1 MKFSFKNFFSKSLLE
16 NFTFCTVKSKTYF
29 WWFEWVV
36 WWKLYCEKEYTA
48 LIWTFLLKVGEKTLT
63 LQSVMLKNG
72 QIYLKSLAVLHSK
85 IYKVY
90 FPIFKNHEGKDQV
103 DVPEYTVNN
112 YCSKNV
118 ERVEI

>member
-1 MKFSFKNFFSKSLLE
+1 MGSLVEIVLWE
-16 NFTFCTVKSKTYF
+16 RIHR
-29 WWFEWVV
+29 
-36 WWKLYCEKEYTA
+36 LDMD
-48 LIWTFLLKVGEKTLT
+48 FLAESGRKTLT
-63 LQSVMLKNG
+63 LPSVMLKNG

-85 IYKVY
+85 TFKVY